1 MVYSKICCSHLIAD
15 FYTMFYEKK
24 QWYYY
29 YYIEYKTKFIA
40 NYQLQFFLK
49 KRTLYPDLYPY
60 HQIVF
65 FFTVNDGIDLLLEA
79 IKHAPDINTV
89 RKKVLVN
96 TPSGTDTTMMAF
108 PRNLLYRSTTDTS
121 IADTESDSETL
132 SNEDSET
139 PKTNTSGDPLGKKFE
154 ENKDLFDIIDEEKE
168 IVDKFQFDRR
178 AGAIPIKTDITTNT
192 PVYDEEENKTFGNS
206 VGAYETTQSPQLA
219 YEEEKFD
226 KNTDRGEKIDYV
238 VSDNPFSVSNN
249 AYENTENI
257 NVYSNTVNNNYD
269 MNTGYGNNEDAITP
283 DGNVY
288 MGNMAEG
295 NILNAVDNDNYNAN
309 IPKDLK
315 NVNRKTSYDFSKPVT
330 EETVLENGVVNEGIK
345 TIEDRDKKI
354 ETIYTGEIDE
364 EETTHGTGLRS
375 GSETTTVI
383 PQEMENTKIKYISK
397 EIKTLDSYDTEKLD
411 KKSKLEWIEEN
422 FRREY
427 SHYDEEK
434 GKAHEEKREDIKTY
448 TPVTVAPSRTSSP
461 EHSSK
466 KKHNVDVSM
475 ISNEVSGTS
484 GKKKKSKINTEEVMF
499 KKQMDLLNSLDYV
512 TEKTEFEETE
522 SKDTG
527 TADEKYSE
535 TFPAYFV

>member
-1 MVYSKICCSHLIAD
+1 MWCSHFIAD
-15 FYTMFYEKK
+15 FIPCFMRKSYSIMIIIFNIKRSLSQT
-24 QWYYY
+24 
-29 YYIEYKTKFIA
+29 INYK
-40 NYQLQFFLK
+40 FFFMK
-49 KRTLYPDLYPY
+49 VTLHPALIPY

-65 FFTVNDGIDLLLEA
+65 LFTVNDGIDLLLEA
-79 IKHAPDINTV
+79 IKNAPDIKTV
-89 RKKVLVN
+89 RKKVLIN
-96 TPSGTDTTMMAF
+96 TPSGTDTTMMAI
-108 PRNLLYRSTTDTS
+108 PRNSLYRSTTDIS
-121 IADTESDSETL
+121 IADIESDSETL

-139 PKTNTSGDPLGKKFE
+139 PKTNTSEDPLSKKFE
-154 ENKDLFDIIDEEKE
+154 ENKDLVDIIDEEKE
-168 IVDKFQFDRR
+168 VVDKFQFDRR
-178 AGAIPIKTDITTNT
+178 AGAVPIKTDITTNA
-192 PVYDEEENKTFGNS
+192 PAYDEEENKTFGNS
-206 VGAYETTQSPQLA
+206 VGEYETTQSPQLA
-219 YEEEKFD
+219 YEGEKFD
-226 KNTDRGEKIDYV
+226 KNTDRGERTDYV
-238 VSDNPFSVSNN
+238 VSDNPVSVSNN

-269 MNTGYGNNEDAITP
+269 MNTVYGNNEDANTP

-295 NILNAVDNDNYNAN
+295 NILNALDNDNYNAN

-330 EETVLENGVVNEGIK
+330 EETVLEKGVVNDGIK
-345 TIEDRDKKI
+345 AIENRDKKI

-364 EETTHGTGLRS
+364 EETTHGTGLRL
-375 GSETTTVI
+375 GSETTTI
-383 PQEMENTKIKYISK
+383 IQQEMENPKIKYTSK

-434 GKAHEEKREDIKTY
+434 GKAHEEKSEDIKTY
-448 TPVTVAPSRTSSP
+448 TPVTVAPSRTSAP
-461 EHSSK
+461 EQSSK

-475 ISNEVSGTS
+475 ISNEVFGTS